1 MIICIT
7 WYKRDKDTLKIDTLL
22 NDSDECIEITPESLV
37 SIHPHK
43 SVRTSANEQL
53 GISKFHSHSFV
64 QCEVVHSRSLPIQEE
79 FAPAQLQ
86 QTQHVNLS
94 TWSMVQESG
103 FFYSS
108 NQLKLMRINNQ
119 HASMLN

>member
-1 MIICIT
+1 M
-7 WYKRDKDTLKIDTLL
+7 LKIDTLL

-43 SVRTSANEQL
+43 SVSTSAISIQNKRTNEQL

-79 FAPAQLQ
+79 FAPA
-86 QTQHVNLS
+86 
-94 TWSMVQESG
+94 
-103 FFYSS
+103 
-108 NQLKLMRINNQ
+108 
-119 HASMLN
+119 